1 MPWRDSSIVS
11 GSYFGAAYRRPA
23 SFMASD
29 ENLKQA
35 RASLVETQAFDLHS
49 VLLDGRGVA
58 LLAFARAHTDTK

>member
-1 MPWRDSSIVS
+1 
-11 GSYFGAAYRRPA
+11 
-23 SFMASD
+23 MASD